1 MFVAQYIIVMDTIA
15 CCLET
20 IAKSLDHDGGD
31 HVTDSANH
39 HHWIFAPGELPD
51 ASNIPSCICGLVS
64 RDQCSDWCIMGND
77 DCYDARKDRS
87 ATWSSL
93 DEKTFHGNIL
103 DLHIA
108 KVSLMQAAFQTA
120 SVILRV
126 KHLVSD

>member
-1 MFVAQYIIVMDTIA
+1 MDSIA
-15 CCLET
+15 RCLET
-20 IAKSLDHDGGD
+20 VAKSLDHDGGD

-51 ASNIPSCICGLVS
+51 TSDIPSCICGLVS
-64 RDQCSDWCIMGND
+64 RDLSDGWCIVGSDGYCEASKEGRSTCESGQDKTLD
-77 DCYDARKDRS
+77 D
-87 ATWSSL
+87 
-93 DEKTFHGNIL
+93 NIM

-108 KVSLMQAAFQTA
+108 KVALLQAAFETA